1 MLALVYYVLRGAAHA
16 AAAAAAKVVVN
27 DNVTAPGGDVS
38 PVLRMVLKIH

>member
-16 AAAAAAKVVVN
+16 AAAAAAAAKVVV
-27 DNVTAPGGDVS
+27 NVTAPGGDVS

>member
-27 DNVTAPGGDVS
+27 VTAPGGDVS